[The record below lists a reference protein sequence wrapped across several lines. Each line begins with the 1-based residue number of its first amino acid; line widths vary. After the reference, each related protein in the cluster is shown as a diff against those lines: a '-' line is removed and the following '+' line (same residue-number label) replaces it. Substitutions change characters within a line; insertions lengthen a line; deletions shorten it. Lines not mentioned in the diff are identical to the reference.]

1 MKGNIL
7 IVDDDLDTVEMLRQ
21 VLTEAG
27 YATRA
32 AGTGNEALRKAR
44 RTPPDLVLLDLI
56 LPDLNGFYVC
66 TALRLDPATASVP
79 IVMMTAV
86 PGEIPRMSGFEA
98 GADAY
103 LNKPFSI
110 DGLVALV
117 NDLLHGTRS
126 RPADFE
132 SAQPLA
138 ASLSSPYESNRRGI
152 AAG

>member
-7 IVDDDLDTVEMLRQ
+7 IVDDDLDMVEMLRL
-21 VLTEAG
+21 VLTESG

-32 AGTGNEALRKAR
+32 ALTGAEALKKAR

-66 TALRLDPATASVP
+66 SALRLDPATAAIP
-79 IVMMTAV
+79 IIMMTAM
-86 PGEIPRMSGFEA
+86 PGEFPRLAGIET

-117 NDLLHGTRS
+117 HDLLHGTRNG
-126 RPADFE
+126 PAAFE
-132 SAQPLA
+132 SAPAMA
-138 ASLSSPYESNRRGI
+138 ASVSLPSASNRPGI
-152 AAG
+152 TVG